1 MLWLDVGLFFFHFF
15 HYGGYAMGSF
25 NLETHVLQ
33 LFALLSYLDSFCS
46 HVGPP
51 GLVFYFANPFHLF
64 TFSF

>member
-15 HYGGYAMGSF
+15 HYGGHTMGS
-25 NLETHVLQ
+25 LETHVLQ

-51 GLVFYFANPFHLF
+51 GLVF
-64 TFSF
+64 